1 MDDYEPVIFISVE
14 SGDDLIVSFFVVSPD
29 DPTDGR
35 SLILMR
41 SPKWDSLLPEWE
53 RRVRVSDENLT
64 DEEEREDNF
73 LERIRLGRSTAEIVS
88 TYYYRKL
95 DLRKIEKSEL
105 KAAKK
110 LLKKMN
116 YDKHF
121 KLEVA

>member
-88 TYYYRKL
+88 TYYCRKL

-121 KLEVA
+121 KLEVT

>member
-88 TYYYRKL
+88 TYYCRKL

>member
-1 MDDYEPVIFISVE
+1 MDDYEPVIFISVK

-41 SPKWDSLLPEWE
+41 SPKWENLLPEWE
-53 RRVRVSDENLT
+53 RRVKVSDENLT

-73 LERIRLGRSTAEIVS
+73 LERIRLGRSTVEIVS
-88 TYYYRKL
+88 TYYCRKL
-95 DLRKIEKSEL
+95 DLRKIDKSEL
-105 KAAKK
+105 RAVKK

>member
-1 MDDYEPVIFISVE
+1 MDNYEPVIFISVE

-41 SPKWDSLLPEWE
+41 SPKWD
-53 RRVRVSDENLT
+53 N
-64 DEEEREDNF
+64 
-73 LERIRLGRSTAEIVS
+73 
-88 TYYYRKL
+88 
-95 DLRKIEKSEL
+95 
-105 KAAKK
+105 
-110 LLKKMN
+110 KKMN